1 MGWITYVRMQSVH
14 LVCSSRCPETW
25 IWIWILIPV
34 SSGIGPEL
42 VVSWELK
49 VHSGVFCDMFVI
61 VKSPFLQGSSADNPA
76 RRWCSFR
83 WNTTENYLRGHLVY
97 RSSKLFLSVEA
108 YFLNQIWKK
117 IASCKTDSGELS
129 YMERDRE
136 TRRPVLIANLP
147 PPTPWGFPE
156 QGLKNMRLLTILS
169 RTW

>member
-1 MGWITYVRMQSVH
+1 MPRNLNLNLNSDSSLFWDWPRASCVLRTEGTFRGVLWH
-14 LVCSSRCPETW
+14 VCHCEIPIPPGFLLQTTLLEDDVASDEIPLKTTLEG
-25 IWIWILIPV
+25 ILF
-34 SSGIGPEL
+34 IGLPN
-42 VVSWELK
+42 
-49 VHSGVFCDMFVI
+49 C
-61 VKSPFLQGSSADNPA
+61 
-76 RRWCSFR
+76 
-83 WNTTENYLRGHLVY
+83 
-97 RSSKLFLSVEA
+97 FLSVEA

-156 QGLKNMRLLTILS
+156 QGLKNMRLLTILF